1 MDDVEHSY
9 LYNLIIEGIKPAA
22 LLYLLQFQKPLDI
35 RNITL
40 TASQRKKN
48 LGSVDLTNS
57 LTFYQIFDGKLL
69 RLLSEEWKDSG
80 ILNYGELLD

>member
-1 MDDVEHSY
+1 MEHSY
-9 LYNLIIEGIKPAA
+9 LYNLIIEGIKRAA

-80 ILNYGELLD
+80 ILDYGELLD